1 VAYFIEL
8 TEAESNARTW
18 VNLGRVNRFVQSA
31 GGNSVAHFENGVR
44 LDIRESMAEV
54 LTQIPQNLREGQEF
68 EE

>member
-1 VAYFIEL
+1 
-8 TEAESNARTW
+8 
-18 VNLGRVNRFVQSA
+18 LGRVNRFVQSA
-31 GGNSVAHFENGVR
+31 GGNSVAHFENGVQ